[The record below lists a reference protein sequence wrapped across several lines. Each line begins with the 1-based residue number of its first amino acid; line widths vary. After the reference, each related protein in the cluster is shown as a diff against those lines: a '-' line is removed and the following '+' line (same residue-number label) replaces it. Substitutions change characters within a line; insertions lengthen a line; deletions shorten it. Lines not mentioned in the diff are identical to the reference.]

1 MFAKVM
7 AAALAIGATGGAGLA
22 VAENIANPQIEPVAQ
37 RESKVGDT
45 CQPTAF
51 RVYFEPGSSRLNDDA
66 HNLIDTASRQVAG
79 CDRVEFSVA
88 ADADQIGD
96 ASKRRFASER
106 SVAILREMRNQGIEG
121 EVYVQ
126 NISHT
131 VVAAEANA
139 GPDFIEVQVA
149 PSKAPQLITSNS
161 RQQDM

>member
-22 VAENIANPQIEPVAQ
+22 VAQNLASPQIEPVAQ
-37 RESKVGDT
+37 RESKLGET

-51 RVYFEPGSSRLNDDA
+51 RVYFEPGSARLNDDA
-66 HNLIDTASRQVAG
+66 HNLIETAARQVAG

-88 ADADQIGD
+88 ADADQIAD
-96 ASKRRFASER
+96 ATTRRTASER
-106 SVAILREMRNQGIEG
+106 SVAILREMRSMGIEG
-121 EVYVQ
+121 DVYVQ

-139 GPDFIEVQVA
+139 GPDFIEVQAA
-149 PSKAPQLITSNS
+149 PSKAPQLMSSNS
-161 RQQDM
+161 RQTDM

>member
-22 VAENIANPQIEPVAQ
+22 VAENIGAAQMEPVAQ
-37 RESKVGDT
+37 REAKVGDT
-45 CQPTAF
+45 CQTTAF
-51 RVYFEPGSSRLNDDA
+51 RVYFEPGSARLNDEA

-79 CDRVEFSVA
+79 CDRVEFSLA

-96 ASKRRFASER
+96 ASTRRTASER
-106 SVAILREMRNQGIEG
+106 SVAILREMRNAGIEG
-121 EVYVQ
+121 EVYVT
-126 NISHT
+126 NISHA

-149 PSKAPQLITSNS
+149 PSKTPQLITSNS
-161 RQQDM
+161 RQRDM